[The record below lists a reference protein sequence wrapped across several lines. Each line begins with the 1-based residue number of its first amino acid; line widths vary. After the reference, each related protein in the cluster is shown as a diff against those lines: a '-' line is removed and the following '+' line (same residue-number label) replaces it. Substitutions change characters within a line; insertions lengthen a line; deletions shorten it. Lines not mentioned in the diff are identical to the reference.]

1 MTGMLKYQS
10 KQVLKPLSNMRN
22 FLARLKTLEL
32 KNPTPCTAEQEKAFR
47 DILSYLDSLAERKAC
62 RDTQVQAEIEAVNQ
76 FLRAQ

>member
-47 DILSYLDSLAERKAC
+47 DIFSYLDSLAERKAC
-62 RDTQVQAEIEAVNQ
+62 GDAHVQAEIEAVNH
-76 FLRAQ
+76 FLKAQ

>member
-32 KNPTPCTAEQEKAFR
+32 KNPTPCTTEQEKAFR
-47 DILSYLDSLAERKAC
+47 DILSYLDSLAERKASG
-62 RDTQVQAEIEAVNQ
+62 DALVQAEIEMANQ

>member
-47 DILSYLDSLAERKAC
+47 DILSYLDSLAERKASGE
-62 RDTQVQAEIEAVNQ
+62 TLVQAEIEAVNK

>member
-1 MTGMLKYQS
+1 MYKFKT
-10 KQVLKPLSNMRN
+10 R
-22 FLARLKTLEL
+22 LATLEL
-32 KNPTPCTAEQEKAFR
+32 KIPTPCTAEQEKAFH